1 MSRVAEGGA
10 LEIVAG
16 DGRVRLDGFAA
27 DVGEPAG
34 AEVLVFFDPPDRVT
48 LHVYGR
54 EIADGALTCSL
65 GARRAA
71 VGLDAGF
78 LARVLA
84 EALAAGLLLP
94 GDSAKALGDA
104 LRAALGDAPAPEEQ
118 PDE

>member
-1 MSRVAEGGA
+1 MARVAEGGA

-16 DGRVRLDGFAA
+16 DERVRLDGFAA
-27 DVGEPAG
+27 DVGDPAG
-34 AEVLVFFDPPDRVT
+34 AEVLVFFDPPARVT

-71 VGLDAGF
+71 VSLDVAF

-84 EALAAGLLLP
+84 EALARGLELP
-94 GDSAKALGDA
+94 GDSARA
-104 LRAALGDAPAPEEQ
+104 LREALADAPGPQE
-118 PDE
+118 

>member
-1 MSRVAEGGA
+1 MARVVEAAA

-16 DGRVRLDGFAA
+16 AERVRLDGFEA
-27 DVGEPAG
+27 DIGALEGEG
-34 AEVLVFFDPPDRVT
+34 TEVLVFFDPPGRAT

-71 VGLDAGF
+71 VSLDVGF

-84 EALAAGLLLP
+84 EALARGLELP
-94 GDSAKALGDA
+94 RDSARALRDALG
-104 LRAALGDAPAPEEQ
+104 PEE
-118 PDE
+118 